1 MTLTSTHL
9 HIQMDTQPVGIRR
22 TQLVAL
28 PGFLLLLTAG
38 LDHEGLGGERG
49 WLAGILFFA

>member
-22 TQLVAL
+22 TQPVAL